1 MQKCAVLKFEMF
13 CLQSTKAN
21 GRRTLFEAVGKI
33 IQFYVRG
40 FMLYDVS
47 GRHIISHIV
56 VFDLEQPRRK
66 SESTSY
72 LTQLNKTKT
81 IHFTRKHN

>member
-33 IQFYVRG
+33 IQFYVVLCYMMYHEDI
-40 FMLYDVS
+40 FYHTSLYLIWNS
-47 GRHIISHIV
+47 QGES
-56 VFDLEQPRRK
+56 RK
-66 SESTSY
+66 AQVI
-72 LTQLNKTKT
+72 QLS
-81 IHFTRKHN
+81 